1 MRAIVKKLTE
11 KAKLS
16 TYKTSKTHFAIF
28 TLLVLLIFYN
38 TLFGIVI
45 EKVYVGIKYSFR
57 NYRTNGDVI
66 FIDPFG
72 KKMALYEL
80 SSKQI
85 LDFYNYIGNFVIAV
99 YDLKDS
105 YIIVDRTGPYLSKMA
120 LSGEL
125 LSTVKFDRRIQASI
139 FDGEK
144 IYILLESGAAYTFDK
159 NLKQLSVANFTG
171 SPAYMF
177 LWKGRLLGTYLWNDN
192 YDVEFLGEKPLKI
205 GLTTP
210 SILVND
216 LLVDTRGGKV
226 YNLATGKITKLA
238 SYISSAYYDKD
249 SGNYY
254 ICSMSNSTVY
264 VIKDDT
270 VVNSFQ
276 VPFTPTQVSKI
287 GNFIVVLSAPY
298 NKVMVTTNG
307 KDFTVLDTGD
317 YPLEI
322 FKIGNS
328 NTSFAVYCS
337 DSGEVYYYYF

>member
-1 MRAIVKKLTE
+1 MRVTVKNLAV
-11 KAKLS
+11 KAKQS
-16 TYKTSKTHFAIF
+16 AYKASKNHLFIF
-28 TLLVLLIFYN
+28 TLLVLLIFSS
-38 TLFGIVI
+38 TLFSVVI

-66 FIDPFG
+66 FIDPFS

-85 LDFYNYIGNFVIAV
+85 LDFYNYIGNFVIAA

-105 YIIVDRTGPYLSKMA
+105 YIIVDRTGPSLSKMA

-125 LSTVKFDRRIQASI
+125 ISTVKFDRRIQASI
-139 FDGEK
+139 FDSEK
-144 IYILLESGAAYTFDK
+144 IYILLEGGAAYVFDK
-159 NLKQLSVANFTG
+159 NLKQLSASNFTG

-177 LWKGRLLGTYLWNDN
+177 LWKGKLLGTYLWNDN
-192 YDVEFLGEKPLKI
+192 YDVEFLGEKPVKV

-249 SGNYY
+249 SGYYY
-254 ICSMSNSTVY
+254 ISSMSNSTVY
-264 VIKDDT
+264 IVKDDS

-276 VPFTPTQVSKI
+276 VPFTPTQISRI
-287 GNFIVVLSAPY
+287 GNFIVTLSAPY

-307 KDFTVLDTGD
+307 KDITVLDTGD